1 MAQFLPQNAQAPSAG
16 SAGTIDTDAGLRSY
30 MLRVYNYMGLGVAFT
45 AVVTLFLMSNPAIM
59 RTVALGPMKW
69 VLFAGIFGLGWFG
82 QKVIYSGNA
91 VVAHGAYWLYCAM
104 WGALISPMVFYF
116 FGSGKGGMVFQA
128 LAITAVTFGG
138 MSLLGY
144 TTKRDMTGWG
154 GFFSMACMGMLA
166 IGLASV
172 FFATDPGTSKTFS
185 LIFSCVAVLLFAA
198 MTAWETQQIKDM
210 YLSAASA
217 GYGGGTENFIA
228 RSAIFG
234 AFLLYG
240 SFVSMFT
247 NILNILG
254 IIDSD

>member
-1 MAQFLPQNAQAPSAG
+1 MAQFLPHNAQAPSAG
-16 SAGTIDTDAGLRSY
+16 SAGTVDIDAGLRSY

-69 VLFAGIFGLGWFG
+69 VLFFAILGLGWFA
-82 QKVIYSGNA
+82 QKIIYSGNA

-104 WGALISPMVFYF
+104 WGALISPMVFLF
-116 FGSGKGGMVFQA
+116 FGSGKGGLVAQA

-144 TTKRDMTGWG
+144 TTKRDMTGWS
-154 GFFSMACMGMLA
+154 GFFSMAC
-166 IGLASV
+166 IGLIVVSLAS
-172 FFATDPGTSKTFS
+172 FFFISDPGTNKMFS
-185 LIFSCVAVLLFAA
+185 LGLSCVVVLLFAA
-198 MTAWETQQIKDM
+198 MTAWETQAIKDM
-210 YLSAASA
+210 YLSAASH
-217 GYGGGTENFIA
+217 GGGTENFIA

-234 AFLLYG
+234 AFMLYG
-240 SFVSMFT
+240 TFVSMFT

>member
-1 MAQFLPQNAQAPSAG
+1 
-16 SAGTIDTDAGLRSY
+16 

-59 RTVALGPMKW
+59 KTVALGPMKW
-69 VLFAGIFGLGWFG
+69 VLFAGILGLGWFA
-82 QKVIYSGNA
+82 QKVIYSGNT

-104 WGALISPMVFYF
+104 WGALISPMVFAF
-116 FGSGKGGMVFQA
+116 FGTGKGHLVFQA
-128 LAITAVTFGG
+128 LGITAVTFGG

-144 TTKRDMTGWG
+144 TTKRDMTGWS
-154 GFFSMACMGMLA
+154 GFFSMAC
-166 IGLASV
+166 IGLIVISLGS
-172 FFATDPGTSKTFS
+172 FFFITDPGTSKTFS
-185 LIFSCVAVLLFAA
+185 LVISCVVVLLFAA

-210 YLSAASA
+210 YLSAAS
-217 GYGGGTENFIA
+217 YGGDQNFIA

-240 SFVSMFT
+240 TFVSMFN

-254 IIDSD
+254 ITNSD